1 MAFFKGEIACDAVKN
16 GIVEFFNVIIIAR
29 KKSLLT
35 MLEEIRN
42 CHVYPSRVTDF
53 EVRNGYAYV
62 IDLEGHVY
70 TCRLWEMSSI
80 PYIHG

>member
-35 MLEEIRN
+35 MLEEIRF
-42 CHVYPSRVTDF
+42 VDDR
-53 EVRNGYAYV
+53 
-62 IDLEGHVY
+62 
-70 TCRLWEMSSI
+70 
-80 PYIHG
+80 